1 MSSKLFN
8 TRMEEDIKIR
18 SYYGK
23 FIFNS
28 HFLVFLM
35 IAGGVLLY
43 TLLGLRE
50 TLSPSIY
57 IDTLCALL
65 MALVLLPKF
74 RTLLK
79 EADMLFLP
87 PYEKRMTAYFKRAD
101 IYSRSEERRVGKG
114 CRERTVIG

>member
-1 MSSKLFN
+1 MGSKLLN
-8 TRMEEDIKIR
+8 TRMEEDIKIM
-18 SYYGK
+18 SYYVK

-35 IAGGVLLY
+35 IAGVVLLY

-57 IDTLCALL
+57 IDALCAIL
-65 MALVLLPKF
+65 MAVVLLPKY
-74 RTLLK
+74 RTMLK

-87 PYEKRMTAYFKRAD
+87 PYEKKMTAYFKRAN
-101 IYSRSEERRVGKG
+101 
-114 CRERTVIG
+114 